1 MNKVHP
7 ANLTKVPMLINSKII
22 WISIIWNVIN
32 KRSGTKLQC
41 NYSWVFQ
48 SGEDN
53 GVEFSLGSEIG
64 GDIWQC

>member
-32 KRSGTKLQC
+32 KRSGTKL
-41 NYSWVFQ
+41 
-48 SGEDN
+48 
-53 GVEFSLGSEIG
+53 
-64 GDIWQC
+64 